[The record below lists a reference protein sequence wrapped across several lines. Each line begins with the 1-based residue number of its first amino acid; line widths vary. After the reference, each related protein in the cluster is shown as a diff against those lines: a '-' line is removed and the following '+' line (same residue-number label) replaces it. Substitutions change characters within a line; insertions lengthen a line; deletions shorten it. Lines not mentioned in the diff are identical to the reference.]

1 VKLEAATLSM
11 GGQSAVLLL
20 VSYMG
25 CHLTGYVLVQRN
37 YLMDYDV
44 DSYVVSLF
52 LTYIVVS
59 TLLN

>member
-1 VKLEAATLSM
+1 M